1 VQRLPLRLLRLLN
14 TKDDDDDDDAGENVG
29 ARG

>member
-1 VQRLPLRLLRLLN
+1 VQRLLLRLLLLRLLN
-14 TKDDDDDDDAGENVG
+14 TKDDDDAGENDG